1 MAAPSATAGNMAAN
15 LILGEFFD
23 KTTWQ
28 PQLAA
33 WWTAQQA
40 AGTAAPAPS
49 ATAGNMAAN
58 LNGQSAS
65 SSTPTRPGDIRV
77 DFSQVTPA
85 TAKPS
90 LSVDVSAAMH
100 ASALMRITLL
110 EKRVKL
116 LTTAAP
122 AIEDFVASLLYMAED
137 PASALNWEM
146 DGRSFTIKD
155 SAYAQVRNPL
165 SRTNTNTNTNTT
177 NTPPHQNPPAR

>member
-1 MAAPSATAGNMAAN
+1 MPNPEVVLDMPNPEVVLSAMAAPSATAGNMAAN

-65 SSTPTRPGDIRV
+65 SSHVVNAVRIMPKQSLLATVLDGWM
-77 DFSQVTPA
+77 VTP
-85 TAKPS
+85 PS
-90 LSVDVSAAMH
+90 
-100 ASALMRITLL
+100 T
-110 EKRVKL
+110 
-116 LTTAAP
+116 P
-122 AIEDFVASLLYMAED
+122 VA
-137 PASALNWEM
+137 
-146 DGRSFTIKD
+146 
-155 SAYAQVRNPL
+155 V
-165 SRTNTNTNTNTT
+165 
-177 NTPPHQNPPAR
+177 